1 MEQPNDQPMEQSLYS
16 LATLPMEILV
26 LIFSFLDNVRD
37 RVRLGYAS
45 TRLRSVCEIPS
56 MWSEFFLPHFNTR
69 EYRCVK
75 SVLKSFGKYIQRF
88 SLPDRVTSTKLTEM
102 LRLCKNVVHLSLPT
116 SQLSGEQFKQIIKQM
131 KHLQSLDIS
140 ATMGESWPLL
150 SCRKLKELTLRM
162 QVKKEDYLWLYN
174 PDGPRTLFSFKPQ
187 NMNIIFNKRDCIYEH
202 RLLEE
207 WLKLNPSSRAC
218 HTGCLRLFSNIK
230 IPMDFSPQLPEF
242 QVQFG
247 PSCCL
252 PCVRASNYGLLGLQ
266 KDILLLTDMY
276 TCKGKKLCKAVMR
289 SYNRLRSLN
298 LDGHLNNDIV
308 SLNLLTH
315 FDASNSKSLHSGH
328 LEQLALICPNLEE
341 LNIQGNTDCLK
352 SLQGLGVLAS
362 CCDHLQGLNLLGISV
377 TDVESRVKLWEI
389 LADLRLTYLAIESCV
404 LVPFEEDDQ
413 SKELIL
419 RLHQRC
425 TSLQVLESY
434 NAWRNTCIK
443 CERFDNV
450 PPQLLSHFSSLVYC
464 STGPTNAV
472 LSLPDIVSK
481 CKKLRYLR
489 YSNESYADL
498 SLLSHHCKLQEV
510 CIAVGRSDFPD
521 TCLSTMSAHG
531 GLVHVVLSGR
541 SVTSDGIT
549 TLIEQSP
556 HLLTLHVYMHYV
568 NPDDFSFDI
577 KDFKSK
583 LKINFPE
590 RKLFSSGSFK
600 IIRNMLNIPHGWDFS
615 DQLLE
620 QNINLT
626 SFWRSV
632 LP

>member
-1 MEQPNDQPMEQSLYS
+1 MEQPYKVDVQPIGEPLHS

-26 LIFSFLDNVRD
+26 LIFSFLYNVRD
-37 RVRLGYAS
+37 RVRLGYVS

-56 MWSEFFLPHFNTR
+56 MWNEFFLPHFNTR

-75 SVLKSFGKYIQRF
+75 SVLRSFGKYIQRL

-207 WLKLNPSSRAC
+207 WLKLNPSSRTG

-230 IPMDFSPQLPEF
+230 IPMNFLPQLPEF

-247 PSCCL
+247 PSCSL
-252 PCVRASNYGLLGLQ
+252 PCVRASNYGLLGLH

-289 SYNRLRSLN
+289 SYNRLN
-298 LDGHLNNDIV
+298 LDGHFNSDIV
-308 SLNLLTH
+308 SLNHLTH
-315 FDASNSKSLHSGH
+315 FDASNTKYLHSGH

-341 LNIQGNTDCLK
+341 LNLQGNANCLK
-352 SLQGLGVLAS
+352 SLQGLHMLAS
-362 CCDHLQGLNLLGISV
+362 CCDNLQGLNLLGISV
-377 TDVESRVKLWEI
+377 TDLESRLQLWQI
-389 LADLRLTYLAIESCV
+389 LADMKLIYLAIESCV

-413 SKELIL
+413 SKEIIL
-419 RLHQRC
+419 GLHQRC

-434 NAWRNTCIK
+434 NDWHDTCIK
-443 CERFDNV
+443 CERFNNV
-450 PPQLLSHFSSLVYC
+450 PPQLLSHFPSLVYC

-472 LSLPDIVSK
+472 LPLPDIVSR
-481 CKKLRYLR
+481 CKELRYFR
-489 YSNESYADL
+489 YSNESYANL
-498 SLLSHHCKLQEV
+498 SSLTHYCKLQEV
-510 CIAVGRSDFPD
+510 CIAVGRSDLPNTF
-521 TCLSTMSAHG
+521 LSAISAHG
-531 GLVHVVLSGR
+531 GLVHVVLSGG

-549 TLIEQSP
+549 TLIKQSP
-556 HLLTLHVYMHYV
+556 QLLTFHVYVHYV

-577 KDFKSK
+577 KDFKSI
-583 LKINFPE
+583 LKIAFSE

-600 IIRNMLNIPHGWDFS
+600 IIRNILNIPHGWDFS
-615 DQLLE
+615 DHLLE
-620 QNINLT
+620 QNMNLT
-626 SFWRSV
+626 SFWRSM
-632 LP
+632 LS